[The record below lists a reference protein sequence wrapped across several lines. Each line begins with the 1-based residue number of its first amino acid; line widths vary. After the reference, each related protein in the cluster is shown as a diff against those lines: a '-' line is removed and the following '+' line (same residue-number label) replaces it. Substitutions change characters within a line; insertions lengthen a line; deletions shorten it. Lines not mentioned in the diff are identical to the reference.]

1 MPSGCTLCAHGSMA
15 EGSYRIHHK
24 QHVGDIMNP
33 GTPIWEVAVRLFLA
47 VVLGG
52 AIGYQRELSE
62 KPAGLRTHAL
72 VSLGSA
78 LLMIVSID
86 IQPALGLA
94 RTDVTRIAAGVVTG
108 IGFLGGGAIIRQ
120 GSIVRGLT
128 TAASI
133 WVVSGVGLAV
143 GGGLYFSS
151 LVATLLILLTLTMLK
166 YIEVRAVPGHRT
178 IQMTAID
185 NPQQLGKILSALG
198 EIGVTVST
206 IEIEPLEG
214 EGTNIIQL
222 GLQIP
227 PDVDGD
233 KVPAK
238 LATVKG
244 VGEIHWISRPMIR
257 EHERSN
263 GS

>member
-1 MPSGCTLCAHGSMA
+1 
-15 EGSYRIHHK
+15 
-24 QHVGDIMNP
+24 MNAP
-33 GTPIWEVAVRLFLA
+33 TPIWEIVIRLFLA
-47 VVLGG
+47 VLLGG
-52 AIGYQRELSE
+52 AIGYQREISE

-86 IQPALGLA
+86 IQPFLGLA
-94 RTDVTRIAAGVVTG
+94 RTDVTRIAASVVTG

-143 GGGLYFSS
+143 GGGLYLAS
-151 LVATLLILLTLTMLK
+151 LISTLFILLTLTTLK
-166 YIEVRAVPGHRT
+166 YIEIRAVPGHRT
-178 IQMTAID
+178 IQMMAID
-185 NPQQLGKILSALG
+185 NPQQLGKIISALG
-198 EIGVTVST
+198 EIGVTVRT

-227 PDVDGD
+227 QDCDID
-233 KVPAK
+233 RIAAK
-238 LATVKG
+238 LASVKG
-244 VGEIHWISRPMIR
+244 VGEIHWISRPMVR
-257 EHERSN
+257 ERSN